1 MSEAKQRAEQVMV
14 KKEDVAT
21 PMMLRSDIDNETMH
35 QEGEL
40 TLKTS
45 PDANLQEDGA
55 AGGNSAANTPEDE
68 ANAKEGS
75 KTQTS

>member
-1 MSEAKQRAEQVMV
+1 MSEAKQRAEQVKV

-40 TLKTS
+40 TLM